1 MVDRGGGIQEKHT
14 RYPYEVHVWFRSK
27 RVKLREVSRPRGL
40 VDKAEDKMAEST
52 VMSSRSMSTSIRVS
66 EIHEQKTRSVL
77 LLKFVYRV
85 TMVVS
90 KPWSKMPDLCK
101 GKHDSVI
108 DA

>member
-1 MVDRGGGIQEKHT
+1 
-14 RYPYEVHVWFRSK
+14 
-27 RVKLREVSRPRGL
+27 
-40 VDKAEDKMAEST
+40 
-52 VMSSRSMSTSIRVS
+52 MSTSIRVS